1 MSANNSNNNNEP
13 SKASGRYH
21 SAKGTVV
28 ESLGDVT
35 GIKSWKDSGNQEHT
49 AGEAEVQA
57 AKSKGYTEGT
67 LDRVGGKKD
76 GVVGAVAGDR
86 QQEAAGNAQN
96 DKGQAKQ
103 EFNK

>member
-1 MSANNSNNNNEP
+1 
-13 SKASGRYH
+13 
-21 SAKGTVV
+21 
-28 ESLGDVT
+28 VT

-86 QQEAAGNAQN
+86 QQEAAG
-96 DKGQAKQ
+96 
-103 EFNK
+103 EFTLYFVGLCARVLTNI